1 MVVSNICSDFWMGG
15 RKAELREFYDQ
26 TADFY
31 ERRYREI
38 QLWKY
43 ELARRY
49 LLPCERLLEVGCGT
63 GLYLRE
69 LQRLAGLVVG
79 VDFSE
84 GMLRKARGLL
94 VLADA
99 EHLPFRDGVFD
110 QVLSITALQNFPE
123 PLRALAEMNRVLR
136 SGGRLVLSSLKKKHP
151 LPVLVEMVG
160 RSGFGALEVLDPPEC
175 EDAFVVATKSDGS
188 TL

>member
-1 MVVSNICSDFWMGG
+1 MS
-15 RKAELREFYDQ
+15 RKAELRELYDQ

-38 QLWKY
+38 QLRKY
-43 ELARRY
+43 ELARRF
-49 LLPCERLLEVGCGT
+49 LVPCERLLEVGCGT
-63 GLYLRE
+63 GLYLSE
-69 LQRLAGLVVG
+69 LQQLAGLVVG
-79 VDFSE
+79 LDLSE
-84 GMLRKARGLL
+84 GMLKKARGLL

-99 EHLPFRDGVFD
+99 EHLPFKDGAFD

-123 PLRALAEMNRVLR
+123 PLLALAEMNRVLR

-151 LPVLVEMVG
+151 LPVLEEMVE
-160 RSGFGALEVLDPPEC
+160 RSGFRLLEALDPPEC
-175 EDAFVVATKSDGS
+175 EDAFVVATKRERS